1 MRPQIRIF
9 LMGYAGAGQ
18 GFSVFLWRLS
28 VKILESPGERPAVGE
43 TVVQSDLQDGKI
55 TVREIL
61 VSVVHADAG
70 QIFFKCGAQALFKGP
85 GQMLFGD
92 SVITGQ
98 GIQGNGLPVMRI
110 DIGDDILA
118 AFHVL
123 LGFDGGGHLLLPPEL
138 GQKNVEDLIEAA
150 VQLQLIVGIRFP
162 VLEHGIDALEDP
174 A

>member
-61 VSVVHADAG
+61 VQDG
-70 QIFFKCGAQALFKGP
+70 QPLEY
-85 GQMLFGD
+85 GQ
-92 SVITGQ
+92 
-98 GIQGNGLPVMRI
+98 PVM
-110 DIGDDILA
+110 
-118 AFHVL
+118 VL
-123 LGFDGGGHLLLPPEL
+123 D
-138 GQKNVEDLIEAA
+138 
-150 VQLQLIVGIRFP
+150 
-162 VLEHGIDALEDP
+162 
-174 A
+174 